1 MRILANTPSGSKT
14 RRLLHANTPPRSKT
28 RPVLQANTPSGTK
41 TRRLLQAN
49 TPSRS
54 KTRPVLQANTPS
66 RSKTRRLLQAN
77 TPSGPKT
84 RPVLQ
89 ANTPSGTKTR
99 RLLHVNTPSRSKTR
113 PVLQANTPSGTK
125 KDCLRY
131 PPLPAGYPS
140 AKHKAAERMGDRSP
154 QSVRRP
160 FLYRLRTERTGPA
173 LELAILYLI
182 VNSVSLRISDTV
194 GCGKMTRCSSAIV
207 MPCVMAIAAPK
218 IISLHGLPSMCTPS
232 TVRLSGS

>member
-1 MRILANTPSGSKT
+1 MRIPANTPSGAKT
-14 RRLLHANTPPRSKT
+14 RRLLH
-28 RPVLQANTPSGTK
+28 
-41 TRRLLQAN
+41 AN

-66 RSKTRRLLQAN
+66 GHKTCRLLH
-77 TPSGPKT
+77 
-84 RPVLQ
+84 

-99 RLLHVNTPSRSKTR
+99 RLLHTNTLSGTKTRRLLQANTPSDTKTR
-113 PVLQANTPSGTK
+113 RLLHANTPSGTKTRRLLHTNTPSGTK

-131 PPLPAGYPS
+131 PPRPTGYPS
-140 AKHKAAERMGDRSP
+140 AKHKAAERKGDRSP

-173 LELAILYLI
+173 PGLAILYLI

-194 GCGKMTRCSSAIV
+194 GCGKMTRCNSAIV

-218 IISLHGLPSMCTPS
+218 IISLHGLPSICTPS
-232 TVRLSGS
+232 TVCFSGS

>member
-1 MRILANTPSGSKT
+1 MRIPANIPSRSKT
-14 RRLLHANTPPRSKT
+14 RRLLQANTPLDTKTRPVLQANTPSRSKT

-41 TRRLLQAN
+41 TRRLLHTN
-49 TPSRS
+49 TPSGT
-54 KTRPVLQANTPS
+54 KTRPVLQANTLS
-66 RSKTRRLLQAN
+66 D
-77 TPSGPKT
+77 
-84 RPVLQ
+84 
-89 ANTPSGTKTR
+89 TKR
-99 RLLHVNTPSRSKTR
+99 
-113 PVLQANTPSGTK
+113 
-125 KDCLRY
+125 DCLRY
-131 PPLPAGYPS
+131 PSLPTGYPS

-182 VNSVSLRISDTV
+182 VNSVSLRISDTE

>member
-1 MRILANTPSGSKT
+1 MRIPANIPSRSKT
-14 RRLLHANTPPRSKT
+14 RRLLQANTPLDTKTRPVLQANTPSRSKT

-41 TRRLLQAN
+41 TRRLLHTN
-49 TPSRS
+49 TPSGT
-54 KTRPVLQANTPS
+54 KTRPVLQANTLS
-66 RSKTRRLLQAN
+66 D
-77 TPSGPKT
+77 
-84 RPVLQ
+84 
-89 ANTPSGTKTR
+89 TKR
-99 RLLHVNTPSRSKTR
+99 
-113 PVLQANTPSGTK
+113 
-125 KDCLRY
+125 DCLRY
-131 PPLPAGYPS
+131 PSLPTGYPS

-182 VNSVSLRISDTV
+182 VNSVSLWISDTV

>member
-1 MRILANTPSGSKT
+1 MRIP
-14 RRLLHANTPPRSKT
+14 
-28 RPVLQANTPSGTK
+28 ANTPSGTK

-49 TPSRS
+49 TPSGP
-54 KTRPVLQANTPS
+54 KTC
-66 RSKTRRLLQAN
+66 RLLQAN
-77 TPSGPKT
+77 TPSGSKT
-84 RPVLQ
+84 RRLLHT
-89 ANTPSGTKTR
+89 NTPSGTKTR
-99 RLLHVNTPSRSKTR
+99 RLLHTNTPSRTKTRRLLHTNTPSRSKTR
-113 PVLQANTPSGTK
+113 PVLHTNTQSGTK
-125 KDCLRY
+125 TDCLRY
-131 PPLPAGYPS
+131 PPRPRGYPS

-173 LELAILYLI
+173 PGLAILYLI
-182 VNSVSLRISDTV
+182 VNSVSLKISDTV

-207 MPCVMAIAAPK
+207 MPWVMAIAAPK

>member
-1 MRILANTPSGSKT
+1 MRIP
-14 RRLLHANTPPRSKT
+14 
-28 RPVLQANTPSGTK
+28 ANTPSGTK
-41 TRRLLQAN
+41 TC
-49 TPSRS
+49 
-54 KTRPVLQANTPS
+54 
-66 RSKTRRLLQAN
+66 RLLQAN

-89 ANTPSGTKTR
+89 ANTPSGSKTR
-99 RLLHVNTPSRSKTR
+99 RLLHANTPSGPKTRPVLQANTPSDTKTCRLLHTNTPSRSKTR
-113 PVLQANTPSGTK
+113 PVLHTNTQSGTK
-125 KDCLRY
+125 TDCLRY
-131 PPLPAGYPS
+131 PPRPRGYPS

-173 LELAILYLI
+173 PGLAILYLI
-182 VNSVSLRISDTV
+182 VNSVSLKISDTV

-207 MPCVMAIAAPK
+207 MPWVMAIAAPK

>member
-1 MRILANTPSGSKT
+1 MRIPANTPSGTKTCRLLQANTPSGSKT
-14 RRLLHANTPPRSKT
+14 RPVLQANTPSGPKTRRLLQANTPSGSKT
-28 RPVLQANTPSGTK
+28 CRLLQANTPSGTK

-49 TPSRS
+49 TPSGS
-54 KTRPVLQANTPS
+54 KTRRLLHANTPSGSKTWPVLQANTPS
-66 RSKTRRLLQAN
+66 RSKR
-77 TPSGPKT
+77 
-84 RPVLQ
+84 
-89 ANTPSGTKTR
+89 
-99 RLLHVNTPSRSKTR
+99 
-113 PVLQANTPSGTK
+113 
-125 KDCLRY
+125 DCLRY
-131 PPLPAGYPS
+131 PPLPTGYPS

-173 LELAILYLI
+173 LELAIVHLI

>member
-1 MRILANTPSGSKT
+1 MRIPANTPSESKT
-14 RRLLHANTPPRSKT
+14 CRL
-28 RPVLQANTPSGTK
+28 LQANTPSGTK

-49 TPSRS
+49 TPSG
-54 KTRPVLQANTPS
+54 T
-66 RSKTRRLLQAN
+66 KTRRL
-77 TPSGPKT
+77 
-84 RPVLQ
+84 LQ

-99 RLLHVNTPSRSKTR
+99 RLLH
-113 PVLQANTPSGTK
+113 ANTPSGPKTCRLLHTNTPSDTK
-125 KDCLRY
+125 TDCLRY
-131 PPLPAGYPS
+131 PPLPTGYPS

-173 LELAILYLI
+173 LGLAILYLI

-218 IISLHGLPSMCTPS
+218 IISLHGLPSICTPS
-232 TVRLSGS
+232 TVCLSGS

>member
-1 MRILANTPSGSKT
+1 MRIPANI
-14 RRLLHANTPPRSKT
+14 
-28 RPVLQANTPSGTK
+28 
-41 TRRLLQAN
+41 
-49 TPSRS
+49 
-54 KTRPVLQANTPS
+54 
-66 RSKTRRLLQAN
+66 
-77 TPSGPKT
+77 PSGPKT

-89 ANTPSGTKTR
+89 ANTPSGTKTC
-99 RLLHVNTPSRSKTR
+99 RLLQANTPSGSKTR
-113 PVLQANTPSGTK
+113 PVLQANTPSGSKTRRLLHTNTPSGSK
-125 KDCLRY
+125 TRRLLHTNTPSGSKTDCLRY
-131 PPLPAGYPS
+131 PPLPAGYPP
-140 AKHKAAERMGDRSP
+140 AKHKAAERKGDRSP

-160 FLYRLRTERTGPA
+160 FLYRLRTERTGPTPG
-173 LELAILYLI
+173 LAILHLI

>member
-28 RPVLQANTPSGTK
+28 RPVLQANTPS
-41 TRRLLQAN
+41 
-49 TPSRS
+49 
-54 KTRPVLQANTPS
+54 

-77 TPSGPKT
+77 TPSGPK
-84 RPVLQ
+84 R
-89 ANTPSGTKTR
+89 
-99 RLLHVNTPSRSKTR
+99 
-113 PVLQANTPSGTK
+113 
-125 KDCLRY
+125 DCLRY
-131 PPLPAGYPS
+131 PPLPTRYLS
-140 AKHKAAERMGDRSP
+140 AKHKAAERKGDRSP

>member
-14 RRLLHANTPPRSKT
+14 RRLLQANTPSGPKT
-28 RPVLQANTPSGTK
+28 RPVLQANTPSRSK
-41 TRRLLQAN
+41 TRRLLH
-49 TPSRS
+49 
-54 KTRPVLQANTPS
+54 ANTPS

-89 ANTPSGTKTR
+89 ANTPSRSKTR
-99 RLLHVNTPSRSKTR
+99 RLLQANTPSRSKTR
-113 PVLQANTPSGTK
+113 RLLHTNTPSGTK
-125 KDCLRY
+125 TDCLRY
-131 PPLPAGYPS
+131 PPRPTGYPP

-173 LELAILYLI
+173 LGLAILHLI

-194 GCGKMTRCSSAIV
+194 GCGKMTRCNSAIV

-232 TVRLSGS
+232 TVCLSGS

>member
-1 MRILANTPSGSKT
+1 MRIPVNTPSGSKT
-14 RRLLHANTPPRSKT
+14 CRLLHANTPSGPKT
-28 RPVLQANTPSGTK
+28 RPV
-41 TRRLLQAN
+41 
-49 TPSRS
+49 
-54 KTRPVLQANTPS
+54 
-66 RSKTRRLLQAN
+66 LQAN

-89 ANTPSGTKTR
+89 ANTPSGSKTR
-99 RLLHVNTPSRSKTR
+99 PVLHANTPSGSKTR
-113 PVLQANTPSGTK
+113 PVLQANTPSDTKTRRLLQANTPSGTK
-125 KDCLRY
+125 TRRLLQANTPSGTKRDCLRY
-131 PPLPAGYPS
+131 PPLPMRYLS

-173 LELAILYLI
+173 LGLAILHLI

-194 GCGKMTRCSSAIV
+194 GCGKMTRCNSAIV

>member
-1 MRILANTPSGSKT
+1 MRIPANIPSRSKT
-14 RRLLHANTPPRSKT
+14 RRLLQANTPLDTKTRPVLQANTPSRSKT

-41 TRRLLQAN
+41 TRRLLHAN
-49 TPSRS
+49 TPSGTKTRPVLHTNTPS
-54 KTRPVLQANTPS
+54 GTKTRPVLQANTPS
-66 RSKTRRLLQAN
+66 D
-77 TPSGPKT
+77 
-84 RPVLQ
+84 
-89 ANTPSGTKTR
+89 TKR
-99 RLLHVNTPSRSKTR
+99 
-113 PVLQANTPSGTK
+113 
-125 KDCLRY
+125 DCLRY
-131 PPLPAGYPS
+131 PALPTGYPS

-207 MPCVMAIAAPK
+207 MP
-218 IISLHGLPSMCTPS
+218 
-232 TVRLSGS
+232 

>member
-1 MRILANTPSGSKT
+1 MRIP
-14 RRLLHANTPPRSKT
+14 
-28 RPVLQANTPSGTK
+28 
-41 TRRLLQAN
+41 
-49 TPSRS
+49 
-54 KTRPVLQANTPS
+54 
-66 RSKTRRLLQAN
+66 AN

-89 ANTPSGTKTR
+89 ANTPSDTKTCRLLQANTPSGTKTRPVLQANTPSRPKTCRLLQANTPSGTKTR
-99 RLLHVNTPSRSKTR
+99 RLLHTNTPSRSKTR

-125 KDCLRY
+125 TDCLRY
-131 PPLPAGYPS
+131 PPRPAGYPP
-140 AKHKAAERMGDRSP
+140 AKHKAAERMGDCSP

-173 LELAILYLI
+173 LGLAILYLI
-182 VNSVSLRISDTV
+182 VNSVSLKISDTV
-194 GCGKMTRCSSAIV
+194 GCGKMTRCNSAIV

-232 TVRLSGS
+232 TVCLSGS

>member
-1 MRILANTPSGSKT
+1 MRIP
-14 RRLLHANTPPRSKT
+14 
-28 RPVLQANTPSGTK
+28 ANTPSGTK
-41 TRRLLQAN
+41 TC
-49 TPSRS
+49 
-54 KTRPVLQANTPS
+54 
-66 RSKTRRLLQAN
+66 RLLQAN

-89 ANTPSGTKTR
+89 ANTPSGSKTR
-99 RLLHVNTPSRSKTR
+99 RLLHANTPSGPKTRPVLQANTPSDTKTCRLLQANTPSRSKTR
-113 PVLQANTPSGTK
+113 PVLHTNTQSGTK
-125 KDCLRY
+125 TDCLRY
-131 PPLPAGYPS
+131 PPRPRGYPS

-173 LELAILYLI
+173 PGLAILYLI
-182 VNSVSLRISDTV
+182 VNSVSLKISDTV

-207 MPCVMAIAAPK
+207 MPWVMAIAAPK

>member
-1 MRILANTPSGSKT
+1 MRIP
-14 RRLLHANTPPRSKT
+14 
-28 RPVLQANTPSGTK
+28 
-41 TRRLLQAN
+41 
-49 TPSRS
+49 
-54 KTRPVLQANTPS
+54 
-66 RSKTRRLLQAN
+66 AN

-89 ANTPSGTKTR
+89 ANTPSDTKTCRLLQANTPSGTKTRPVLQANTPSRPKTCRLLQANTPSRSKTR
-99 RLLHVNTPSRSKTR
+99 RLLHTNTPSGSKTR
-113 PVLQANTPSGTK
+113 PVLQANTPSGSKTRLLLHTNTPSDTK
-125 KDCLRY
+125 TDCLRY
-131 PPLPAGYPS
+131 PPLPTGYPS

-160 FLYRLRTERTGPA
+160 FLYRLRTERTGPTPG
-173 LELAILYLI
+173 LAILYLI

-218 IISLHGLPSMCTPS
+218 IISLHGLPSICTPS

>member
-1 MRILANTPSGSKT
+1 MRIPANTPSGPKT
-14 RRLLHANTPPRSKT
+14 C
-28 RPVLQANTPSGTK
+28 
-41 TRRLLQAN
+41 RLLQAN

-66 RSKTRRLLQAN
+66 GTKTRRLLHTN
-77 TPSGPKT
+77 TPSRSKT
-84 RPVLQ
+84 RSVLQ
-89 ANTPSGTKTR
+89 ANTPSGSKTR
-99 RLLHVNTPSRSKTR
+99 RLLHT
-113 PVLQANTPSGTK
+113 NTPSGTK
-125 KDCLRY
+125 TDCLRY

-173 LELAILYLI
+173 LGLAILYLI

-194 GCGKMTRCSSAIV
+194 GCGKMTRCNSAIV

-232 TVRLSGS
+232 TVCFSGS

>member
-1 MRILANTPSGSKT
+1 MRIPANTPSGPKTCRLLQANTPSGPKTCRLLQANTPSRSKTRRLLHTNTPSGSKT
-14 RRLLHANTPPRSKT
+14 RRLLH
-28 RPVLQANTPSGTK
+28 
-41 TRRLLQAN
+41 AN

-66 RSKTRRLLQAN
+66 GSKTRRLLHTN
-77 TPSGPKT
+77 TPSG
-84 RPVLQ
+84 
-89 ANTPSGTKTR
+89 S
-99 RLLHVNTPSRSKTR
+99 
-113 PVLQANTPSGTK
+113 K

-131 PPLPAGYPS
+131 PPLPAGYPP
-140 AKHKAAERMGDRSP
+140 AKHKAAERMGDCSP

-173 LELAILYLI
+173 LGLAILYLI

-194 GCGKMTRCSSAIV
+194 GCGKMTRCNSAIV

-218 IISLHGLPSMCTPS
+218 IISLHGLPSICTPS
-232 TVRLSGS
+232 TVCLSGS

>member
-1 MRILANTPSGSKT
+1 MRIPANTPSGS
-14 RRLLHANTPPRSKT
+14 
-28 RPVLQANTPSGTK
+28 K

-54 KTRPVLQANTPS
+54 KTR
-66 RSKTRRLLQAN
+66 RLLHTN
-77 TPSGPKT
+77 TPSGPKM

-89 ANTPSGTKTR
+89 ANTPSDTKT
-99 RLLHVNTPSRSKTR
+99 
-113 PVLQANTPSGTK
+113 
-125 KDCLRY
+125 DCLRY
-131 PPLPAGYPS
+131 PPLPTGYPS

-173 LELAILYLI
+173 PGLAILYLI
-182 VNSVSLRISDTV
+182 VNSVSLKISDTV

-207 MPCVMAIAAPK
+207 MPCVMAIDAPK

-232 TVRLSGS
+232 TVCFSGS

>member
-1 MRILANTPSGSKT
+1 MRIPANTPSG
-14 RRLLHANTPPRSKT
+14 
-28 RPVLQANTPSGTK
+28 
-41 TRRLLQAN
+41 
-49 TPSRS
+49 
-54 KTRPVLQANTPS
+54 
-66 RSKTRRLLQAN
+66 SKTRRLLQAN
-77 TPSGPKT
+77 TPSGPKTRRLLQANTPSGSKTRPVLQANTPSGPKTRPVLQTNTPSGTKT

-99 RLLHVNTPSRSKTR
+99 RLLHT
-113 PVLQANTPSGTK
+113 NTPSGTK

-131 PPLPAGYPS
+131 PPRPTGYPS

-173 LELAILYLI
+173 LELAILHLI
-182 VNSVSLRISDTV
+182 VNSVSLKISDTV

-207 MPCVMAIAAPK
+207 MPWVMAIDAPK

-232 TVRLSGS
+232 TVCFSGS

>member
-1 MRILANTPSGSKT
+1 MRIPANIPSRSKT
-14 RRLLHANTPPRSKT
+14 RRLLQANTPLDTKTRPVLQANTPSRSKT

-41 TRRLLQAN
+41 TRRLLHAN
-49 TPSRS
+49 TPSD
-54 KTRPVLQANTPS
+54 T
-66 RSKTRRLLQAN
+66 
-77 TPSGPKT
+77 KT

-99 RLLHVNTPSRSKTR
+99 
-113 PVLQANTPSGTK
+113 PVLQANTPSDTK
-125 KDCLRY
+125 RDCLRY
-131 PPLPAGYPS
+131 PSLPTGYPS

-207 MPCVMAIAAPK
+207 MP
-218 IISLHGLPSMCTPS
+218 
-232 TVRLSGS
+232 

>member
-1 MRILANTPSGSKT
+1 MRIP
-14 RRLLHANTPPRSKT
+14 
-28 RPVLQANTPSGTK
+28 ANTPSGTK
-41 TRRLLQAN
+41 TC
-49 TPSRS
+49 
-54 KTRPVLQANTPS
+54 
-66 RSKTRRLLQAN
+66 RLLQAN

-89 ANTPSGTKTR
+89 ANTPSGSKTR
-99 RLLHVNTPSRSKTR
+99 RLLHANTPSGPKTRPVLQANTPSDTKTCRLLHTNTPSRSKTR
-113 PVLQANTPSGTK
+113 PVLQANTPSRSKTRPVLHTNTQSGTK
-125 KDCLRY
+125 TDCLRY
-131 PPLPAGYPS
+131 PPRPRGYPS

-173 LELAILYLI
+173 LGLAILHLI

-194 GCGKMTRCSSAIV
+194 GCGKMTRCNSAIV

>member
-1 MRILANTPSGSKT
+1 MRIPVNTPSGSKT
-14 RRLLHANTPPRSKT
+14 CRLLH
-28 RPVLQANTPSGTK
+28 
-41 TRRLLQAN
+41 
-49 TPSRS
+49 
-54 KTRPVLQANTPS
+54 
-66 RSKTRRLLQAN
+66 AN

-89 ANTPSGTKTR
+89 ANTPSG
-99 RLLHVNTPSRSKTR
+99 SKTR
-113 PVLQANTPSGTK
+113 PVLQANTPSGSKTRRLLHTNTPSGTK

-131 PPLPAGYPS
+131 PPRPTGYPS

-173 LELAILYLI
+173 LGLAILYLI

>member
-1 MRILANTPSGSKT
+1 MRIPANTPSGAKT
-14 RRLLHANTPPRSKT
+14 RRLLH
-28 RPVLQANTPSGTK
+28 
-41 TRRLLQAN
+41 AN

-66 RSKTRRLLQAN
+66 GHKTCRLLH
-77 TPSGPKT
+77 
-84 RPVLQ
+84 

-99 RLLHVNTPSRSKTR
+99 RLLHTNTLSGTKTRRLLQANTPSDTKTRRLLQANTPPGSKTCR
-113 PVLQANTPSGTK
+113 LLHANTPSGTKTRRLLHTNTPSGTK

-131 PPLPAGYPS
+131 PPRPTGYPS
-140 AKHKAAERMGDRSP
+140 AKHKAAERKGDRSP

-173 LELAILYLI
+173 PGLAILYLI

-194 GCGKMTRCSSAIV
+194 GCGKMTRCNSAIV

-218 IISLHGLPSMCTPS
+218 IISLHGLPSICTPS
-232 TVRLSGS
+232 TVCFSGS

>member
-1 MRILANTPSGSKT
+1 MRIPANTPSGSKT
-14 RRLLHANTPPRSKT
+14 RRLLHTNTPSGPKT
-28 RPVLQANTPSGTK
+28 RPVLQANTPSDTK
-41 TRRLLQAN
+41 TCRLLQAN

-66 RSKTRRLLQAN
+66 GS
-77 TPSGPKT
+77 KT

-99 RLLHVNTPSRSKTR
+99 RLLHTNTLSGTKTR
-113 PVLQANTPSGTK
+113 PVLQANTPSDTKTRRLLHTNTPSGTK
-125 KDCLRY
+125 TDCLRY
-131 PPLPAGYPS
+131 PPLPTGYPP

-173 LELAILYLI
+173 VELAILYLI

-194 GCGKMTRCSSAIV
+194 GCGKMTRCNSAIV
-207 MPCVMAIAAPK
+207 MPCVMAIDAPK

-232 TVRLSGS
+232 TVCLSGS

>member
-1 MRILANTPSGSKT
+1 MRIPANTPSGSKT
-14 RRLLHANTPPRSKT
+14 RRLLHANTPSGSKTCRLLHANTPSDTKT
-28 RPVLQANTPSGTK
+28 RPVLQANTPSGPK
-41 TRRLLQAN
+41 TCRLLHAN

-66 RSKTRRLLQAN
+66 D
-77 TPSGPKT
+77 
-84 RPVLQ
+84 
-89 ANTPSGTKTR
+89 TKT
-99 RLLHVNTPSRSKTR
+99 
-113 PVLQANTPSGTK
+113 
-125 KDCLRY
+125 DCLRY
-131 PPLPAGYPS
+131 PPRPTRYPS
-140 AKHKAAERMGDRSP
+140 AKHKAAERKGDRSP

-173 LELAILYLI
+173 LGLAIVHLI

>member
-1 MRILANTPSGSKT
+1 MDSRVWQGEASGERSARHRSSLRPFSRPTP
-14 RRLLHANTPPRSKT
+14 RRAPKRGLFCRPTPRRAPKGGLFCRPTPRRGQKRGPFC
-28 RPVLQANTPSGTK
+28 RPTP
-41 TRRLLQAN
+41 RRGQKGGLFCRP
-49 TPSRS
+49 TP
-54 KTRPVLQANTPS
+54 
-66 RSKTRRLLQAN
+66 RR
-77 TPSGPKT
+77 GPKGGPFC
-84 RPVLQ
+84 RP
-89 ANTPSGTKTR
+89 TPR
-99 RLLHVNTPSRSKTR
+99 RGPKHAAFCRPTPCRA
-113 PVLQANTPSGTK
+113 PK

-160 FLYRLRTERTGPA
+160 FLYRLRTEHTGPA
-173 LELAILYLI
+173 LELAILHLI

-207 MPCVMAIAAPK
+207 IPCVMAIAAPK

-232 TVRLSGS
+232 TVCFSGS

>member
-1 MRILANTPSGSKT
+1 MRIPANTPSGPKT
-14 RRLLHANTPPRSKT
+14 C
-28 RPVLQANTPSGTK
+28 
-41 TRRLLQAN
+41 RLLQAN

-66 RSKTRRLLQAN
+66 GSKTRSLLH
-77 TPSGPKT
+77 
-84 RPVLQ
+84 V
-89 ANTPSGTKTR
+89 NTPSGTKTR
-99 RLLHVNTPSRSKTR
+99 RLLHTNTPSRSKTR
-113 PVLQANTPSGTK
+113 PVLQTNTPSGPKTRPVLHTNTPSGTK

-131 PPLPAGYPS
+131 PPLPAGYPP
-140 AKHKAAERMGDRSP
+140 AKHKVAERMGDRSP

-173 LELAILYLI
+173 LGLAIVQWI
-182 VNSVSLRISDTV
+182 VNSVSLKISDTV

-207 MPCVMAIAAPK
+207 IPCVMAIAAPK
-218 IISLHGLPSMCTPS
+218 IISLQGLPSMCTPS

>member
-1 MRILANTPSGSKT
+1 MRILANTPSG
-14 RRLLHANTPPRSKT
+14 
-28 RPVLQANTPSGTK
+28 
-41 TRRLLQAN
+41 
-49 TPSRS
+49 S

-66 RSKTRRLLQAN
+66 RSKTRRLLH
-77 TPSGPKT
+77 T
-84 RPVLQ
+84 
-89 ANTPSGTKTR
+89 
-99 RLLHVNTPSRSKTR
+99 
-113 PVLQANTPSGTK
+113 NTPSGTK

-131 PPLPAGYPS
+131 PPLPAGYPP
-140 AKHKAAERMGDRSP
+140 AKHKAAERKGDRSP

-173 LELAILYLI
+173 LGLAILHLI

-207 MPCVMAIAAPK
+207 MPCVMAIDAPK

-232 TVRLSGS
+232 TVCFSGS

>member
-1 MRILANTPSGSKT
+1 MRIPANTPSGS
-14 RRLLHANTPPRSKT
+14 
-28 RPVLQANTPSGTK
+28 K

-54 KTRPVLQANTPS
+54 KTR
-66 RSKTRRLLQAN
+66 RLLHTN

-89 ANTPSGTKTR
+89 ANTPSSTKTR
-99 RLLHVNTPSRSKTR
+99 RLLHTNTPSGPKMR
-113 PVLQANTPSGTK
+113 PVLQANTPSDTK
-125 KDCLRY
+125 TDCLRY
-131 PPLPAGYPS
+131 PPLPTGYPS

-173 LELAILYLI
+173 PGLAILYLI
-182 VNSVSLRISDTV
+182 VNSVSLKISDTV

-207 MPCVMAIAAPK
+207 MPCVMAIDAPK

-232 TVRLSGS
+232 TVCLSGS